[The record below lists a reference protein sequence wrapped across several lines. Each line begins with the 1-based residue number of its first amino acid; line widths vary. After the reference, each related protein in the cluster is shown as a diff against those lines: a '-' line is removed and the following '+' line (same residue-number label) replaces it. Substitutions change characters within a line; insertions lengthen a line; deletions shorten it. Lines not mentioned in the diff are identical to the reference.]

1 MVDHNVSKLNIHVY
15 QIYICLCAV
24 YILVH
29 NDCQLSHPID
39 HTLLSKCMEEKVRLQ
54 LTLVAVCSWAL
65 ASLGLASVP
74 HYSFSSLLAWPLS
87 LSSLPAPAQLSDPR
101 PGRTL
106 IKSGCCCWQSK
117 RKNFRTNSLA
127 LFLSWLMM
135 MLARSQH
142 SRWPVAA
149 AAKAA
154 LHHFSWQSGA
164 KSRRATLR
172 IASHRTKPF
181 SSQWAAALS
190 RTIYQQRFSCRGF
203 SLSLSLSRLK
213 LETRTVEGNNKQKK
227 KMKLRP

>member
-1 MVDHNVSKLNIHVY
+1 MVDHDVSKLNVYVY

-29 NDCQLSHPID
+29 NDCQLSHPIE

-54 LTLVAVCSWAL
+54 LTLEAVCSWAL

-74 HYSFSSLLAWPLS
+74 HYSFSS

-154 LHHFSWQSGA
+154 LYHFSWQSGA

-181 SSQWAAALS
+181 SRQWAAALS

>member
-1 MVDHNVSKLNIHVY
+1 M
-15 QIYICLCAV
+15 
-24 YILVH
+24 
-29 NDCQLSHPID
+29 
-39 HTLLSKCMEEKVRLQ
+39 
-54 LTLVAVCSWAL
+54 CSWAL

-74 HYSFSSLLAWPLS
+74 HYSACL
-87 LSSLPAPAQLSDPR
+87 SLPAPAQLSDPR

-154 LHHFSWQSGA
+154 LYHFSWQSGA

-203 SLSLSLSRLK
+203 SLSLTLSA
-213 LETRTVEGNNKQKK
+213 ETRDTNGRRQQQAEEDEAEAIRSYRQAVRNE
-227 KMKLRP
+227 RDS